1 MENKA
6 EYVLADQGRSV
17 SRGCFEGDTHS
28 LSCPHVEII
37 GGQQK
42 HGGVIDGGAAVAS
55 ERVTDC
61 RFFQSNLGGL
71 SKVNDFSLRST

>member
-6 EYVLADQGRSV
+6 ECVLADQGRSV
-17 SRGCFEGDTHS
+17 SRVSKERHS